1 MARKLPALLIVGLV
15 FAILSVG
22 CAQTAPRG
30 ERDLNAEAMRE
41 MSWWGDFAR

>member
-1 MARKLPALLIVGLV
+1 MARKLSALLVVGVV

-22 CAQTAPRG
+22 CAQTAPR

-41 MSWWGDFAR
+41 MNWWGDFPR